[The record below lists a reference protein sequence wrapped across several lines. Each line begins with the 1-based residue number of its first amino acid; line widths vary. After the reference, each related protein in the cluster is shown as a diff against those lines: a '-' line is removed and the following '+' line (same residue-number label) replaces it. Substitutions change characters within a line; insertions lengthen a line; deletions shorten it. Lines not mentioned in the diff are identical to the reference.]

1 MRDRSKAQQ
10 LEGFESGW
18 GPRELRRIYAPASLP
33 SNQFPVRVICVRH
46 GELCSYIFLLTTR
59 LPGTHIS

>member
-10 LEGFESGW
+10 LEGFETGW

-33 SNQFPVRVICVRH
+33 SDQFPVRVVCVRH
-46 GELCSYIFLLTTR
+46 GER
-59 LPGTHIS
+59 KN

>member
-46 GELCSYIFLLTTR
+46 GELCSYTSLF
-59 LPGTHIS
+59 